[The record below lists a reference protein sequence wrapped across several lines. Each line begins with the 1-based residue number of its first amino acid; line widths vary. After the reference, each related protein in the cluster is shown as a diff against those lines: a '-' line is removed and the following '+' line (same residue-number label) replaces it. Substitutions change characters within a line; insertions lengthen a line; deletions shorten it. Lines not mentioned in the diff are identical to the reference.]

1 MNVPASGDRSTTTR
15 RSWSWPGVPE
25 RLEAVPD
32 AAPAPDLGDHPPAH
46 APGDGLTTLAGL
58 VREILTRPLCRTPGT
73 QRTGRREHI
82 DPTEGHRP

>member
-1 MNVPASGDRSTTTR
+1 MNVPASGDRSTATR
-15 RSWSWPGVPE
+15 RSWSRPGEPE
-25 RLEAVPD
+25 PLETVHD
-32 AAPAPDLGDHPPAH
+32 GAPAPDLGDFPLAH

-73 QRTGRREHI
+73 RRTGPREHI